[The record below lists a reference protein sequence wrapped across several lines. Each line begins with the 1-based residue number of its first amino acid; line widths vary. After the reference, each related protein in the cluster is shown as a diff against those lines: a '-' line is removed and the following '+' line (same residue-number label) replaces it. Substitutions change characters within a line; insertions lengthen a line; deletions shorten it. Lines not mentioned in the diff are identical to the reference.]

1 MTNLI
6 VIVNGYPQSGKDTAT
21 GFLVEAMR
29 GMGWSCAHFSIINP
43 VRHFLSSLG
52 ISDIE
57 KTPEYRKLMADV
69 MDRVEAHNHEHALSR
84 IVLRAIEHAFANYP
98 LDIGPNRSVA
108 FLHVRQIETIQ
119 WIKANAPQGAKVVT
133 LIVNRNG
140 AVVEPSNVADAGVWG
155 MTYDIVIGNHGPLDQ
170 LSEACDDVALHLDR
184 EGRADR

>member
-21 GFLVEAMR
+21 GYLIEAMTR
-29 GMGWSCAHFSIINP
+29 KGWQASAFSIINP

-52 ISDIE
+52 IGDKG

-84 IVLRAIEHAFANYP
+84 MVLRAIEHAFANYP

-119 WIKANAPQGAKVVT
+119 WIKANAPQGAKVIT
-133 LIVNRNG
+133 LGIRRPG
-140 AVVEPSNVADAGVWG
+140 TGQDLSNAADSGVWDYP
-155 MTYDIVIGNHGPLDQ
+155 YDCVINNGGDLLVFKDTCE
-170 LSEACDDVALHLDR
+170 LMAETLEKAWS
-184 EGRADR
+184 